1 MTATPVIRPLTLR
14 QPVLGAVMAGRCT
27 AIRRLARGAFGAIE
41 PGDLLWIREPFRL
54 ARKWDKFSP
63 TSAELLGARCY
74 FAADLPPA
82 DAFLETDQPAGVDA
96 PLGAER
102 MARNLLRT
110 WHRHH
115 CLVTDVGR
123 ERLKDVTNAEIEAAG
138 YATRADFARDWNR
151 GAQVNSGR
159 AEGSAIHWNANPA
172 VVVIGLRYVAA
183 PVPALKVRPAQR
195 LEEQPA

>member
-1 MTATPVIRPLTLR
+1 MTNRPLIRPLTLR

-27 AIRRLARGAFGAIE
+27 VIRRLARGAFGAIE
-41 PGDLLWIREPFRL
+41 PGDLLWIREPYRL
-54 ARKWDKFSP
+54 GRQWDKFSP

-74 FAADLPPA
+74 FAAELPPA

-102 MARNLLRT
+102 MARNLLRV

-115 CLVTDVGR
+115 CIVTSVGR
-123 ERLKDVTNAEIEAAG
+123 ERLKDVANAEIEAAG
-138 YATRADFARDWNR
+138 YASRAEFAHDWNK

-159 AEGSAIHWNANPA
+159 TEGSAIHWNANPA
-172 VVVIGLRYVAA
+172 VIVLTLRYVAA
-183 PVPALKVRPAQR
+183 PIPELKVRPGRQ
-195 LEEQPA
+195 LEVA